1 MTKIQCKLKAY
12 LLIYTNLLLQFLQGV
27 LDVENGLEDWRLQ
40 NRDQSVQVIVYLG
53 VRNYF
58 QENTT
63 GKSDKIQSIGYL

>member
-12 LLIYTNLLLQFLQGV
+12 LVCTNLLLQFLQGV

-40 NRDQSVQVIVYLG
+40 NRDQSVQVIVDLG
-53 VRNYF
+53 VTSFF

-63 GKSDKIQSIGYL
+63 GESDKIQSIGNL